1 MRICVV
7 GTGYVGLVAGAG
19 FAEFGNDVFC
29 ADIDEA
35 KIRRLNEGEIPIYE
49 PGLEPLVKRN
59 VAEGRLQFT
68 TDVAHAV
75 SDVDAV
81 FIAVGTPPS
90 EDGSADLSAVW
101 AVARTVGEN
110 ATGFTVVVDKS
121 TVPVGTAHRVKAIL
135 EASGPGKDFAVVSN
149 PEFLKEG
156 DAVSDFMKPD
166 RVIIGTDDD
175 RAAKLMRLLYN
186 PFIRTRNRLLMTDCL
201 SAEVTKYAANAM
213 LATRVSFMNELSLL
227 CAKVGADITQVRM
240 GMALDDRIGSRFL
253 FPGVGYGGSC
263 FPKDV
268 KAIIATGKDHDL
280 DLKILQS
287 VEEVNHRQK
296 ELLAHMTIAHF
307 GGDLSGKTVGI
318 WGLAFKPNTDDVREA
333 PAATIARLLLDAG
346 ASLRLHDPVACR
358 TFEEEHLP
366 PSDKVVYCKNNY
378 DALDGADALLLV
390 TEWHMYRNP
399 DFRRIKEML
408 TEPVLFD
415 GRNMWDPEYLR
426 DMGFTYTCIGRP

>member
-19 FAEFGNDVFC
+19 FAEFGNDVLC
-29 ADIDEA
+29 ADIDTH
-35 KIRRLNEGEIPIYE
+35 KIERLHQGELPIYE
-49 PGLEPLVKRN
+49 PGLAPLVKRN

-68 TDVAHAV
+68 TDVERAV

-81 FIAVGTPPS
+81 FVAVGTPPTA
-90 EDGSADLSAVW
+90 DGSADLSAVW

-121 TVPVGTAHRVKAIL
+121 TVPVGTAHKVAEILKEAGPNKA
-135 EASGPGKDFAVVSN
+135 FAVVSN

-156 DAVSDFMKPD
+156 DAVNDFMKPD
-166 RVIIGTDDD
+166 RIIIGTDNE

-186 PFIRTRNRLLMTDCL
+186 PFVRTRNRLLMTDCL

-213 LATRVSFMNELSLL
+213 LATRVSFMNELALL
-227 CAKVGADITQVRM
+227 CAKVGADISQVRM

-268 KAIIATGKDHDL
+268 KAVIATGKEHDL
-280 DLKILQS
+280 QLKILES
-287 VEEVNHRQK
+287 VEEVNRRQK
-296 ELLAHMTIAHF
+296 ALLAHMTIQHF

-333 PAATIARLLLDAG
+333 PAATIALLLLEAG
-346 ASLRLHDPVACR
+346 ATLRLHDPVAR
-358 TFEEEHLP
+358 TTFAREHLP
-366 PSDKVVYCKNNY
+366 ASDRVTYCANNY
-378 DALDGADALLLV
+378 DVLDGAHALLLV
-390 TEWHMYRNP
+390 TEWPMYRNP
-399 DFRRIKEML
+399 DFRRIKDML
-408 TEPVLFD
+408 SDAVLLD
-415 GRNMWDPEYLR
+415 GRNMWDPKYLR
-426 DMGFTYTCIGRP
+426 DMGFSYTCVGRP